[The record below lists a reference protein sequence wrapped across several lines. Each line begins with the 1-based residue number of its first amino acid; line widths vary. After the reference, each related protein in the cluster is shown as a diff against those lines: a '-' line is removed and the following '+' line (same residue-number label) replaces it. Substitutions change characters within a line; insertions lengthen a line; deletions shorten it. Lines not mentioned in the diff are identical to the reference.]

1 MRVSEGGVRGGEMRI
16 PEGSKPELRGVRG
29 VKGVRG
35 VEKRILEVSEPEAVN
50 AGAGGAGAG
59 GAGAGGAGAGVVEV
73 VEE

>member
-16 PEGSKPELRGVRG
+16 PEGSKPELRGVR
-29 VKGVRG
+29 GVRG

-59 GAGAGGAGAGVVEV
+59 GAGAGAGVVEV